1 VRYVEIIPFLLHNER
16 NFWYWALTY
25 VPIHFR
31 NPQNQKPPNSRYDAY
46 YPDFWVATR
55 PAGNPAYRLS
65 EPTVDPLELYGWNKY
80 SRQLSWRRDLVA
92 RTTFFRSGGR
102 QSPDQLE

>member
-25 VPIHFR
+25 VPIHLR

-65 EPTVDPLELYGWNKY
+65 EPTVDPLELYGWNKIF
-80 SRQLSWRRDLVA
+80 SAALVA
-92 RTTFFRSGGR
+92 KGFSCQNDVFQKWRKAVTG
-102 QSPDQLE
+102 PA